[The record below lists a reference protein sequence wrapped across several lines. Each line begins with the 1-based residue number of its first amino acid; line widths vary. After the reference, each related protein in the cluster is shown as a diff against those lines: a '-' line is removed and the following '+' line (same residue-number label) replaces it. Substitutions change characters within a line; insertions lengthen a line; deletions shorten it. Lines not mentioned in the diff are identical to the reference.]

1 MQMVLSKVMHVCCMK
16 GKEPPGR
23 VWGAAFGAAPSKVSL
38 QAIIHSNAAKYES
51 KLNDLQNKCEELKDA
66 FFTFM
71 STHEVICLFN

>member
-1 MQMVLSKVMHVCCMK
+1 MK

-23 VWGAAFGAAPSKVSL
+23 VWGAEFGAAPSKVSL

>member
-23 VWGAAFGAAPSKVSL
+23 VWGAEFGAAPSKVSL

-51 KLNDLQNKCEELKDA
+51 KLNDLQNKCE
-66 FFTFM
+66 
-71 STHEVICLFN
+71 